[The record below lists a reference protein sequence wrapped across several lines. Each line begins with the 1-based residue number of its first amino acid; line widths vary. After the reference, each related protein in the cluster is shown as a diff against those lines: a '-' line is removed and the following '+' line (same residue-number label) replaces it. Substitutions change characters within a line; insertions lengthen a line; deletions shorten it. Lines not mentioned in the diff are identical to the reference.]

1 MENFKVAEGH
11 ENDHIFVRGKTKP
24 LSQLNASEA
33 AVLAK
38 NGDKRIAP
46 VAETAVVAISDDI
59 APVSAIEAP
68 EEDKPKKSRNQNTT
82 PTHE

>member
-11 ENDHIFVRGKTKP
+11 ENDHVFVRGNTKS

-38 NGDKRIAP
+38 NGDKRI
-46 VAETAVVAISDDI
+46 VLAEVTVSEVVSEAVVKKNKKTE
-59 APVSAIEAP
+59 PVIT
-68 EEDKPKKSRNQNTT
+68 D
-82 PTHE
+82 THE